1 MFTKKMSRHFN
12 QHINLKHLFIN
23 NERKIGLQFHPNKMV
38 QALIKQLPNVKWS
51 SEYHMAYITNTK
63 ENLDLIFKSFSGVA
77 WVNTSAFF
85 KNTTISNSN
94 EPIDINFYRNRKKQ
108 SHIKFCPEEYLLKL
122 ELKKYSPNTVRA
134 YVKAFELFMNYFTN
148 KTLTQINENDIRHYL
163 QHLIQNGFSDSTV
176 NLAVNSIKFYY
187 EIVLDMPN
195 RFYSIERPRK
205 KEKLPVVISK
215 QEVKALLEHTH
226 NIKHY
231 CIISMLYSTGIRRGE
246 LLNLK
251 LEDID
256 SQRMLI
262 RIHDAK
268 GGKSRVTLLSN
279 KILTDLRA
287 YFKVYKPKT
296 YLFEGQKGGKYSAN
310 SVLKIVKTAAQRAN
324 IKNEVSPHVLRH
336 SFATHLLESG
346 TSIRF
351 IQQLLGH
358 NSIKTT
364 EIYTNVSTNYFNEI
378 KNPFDELP

>member
-1 MFTKKMSRHFN
+1 MNKQFN

-23 NERKIGLQFHPNKMV
+23 NERKIGLQFHPNKVV
-38 QALIKQLPNVKWS
+38 QALIKQLPNVKWN
-51 SEYHMAYITNTK
+51 SEYHMAYIANTK

-94 EPIDINFYRNRKKQ
+94 KPVDINFYRNRTKQ
-108 SHIKFCPEEYLLKL
+108 LNLKYCPEEYLLKL
-122 ELKKYSPNTVRA
+122 ELKKYAPNTVRA
-134 YVKAFELFMNYFTN
+134 YVKAFELFLNYNTN
-148 KTLTQINENDIRHYL
+148 KTLTQINENDIRYYL
-163 QHLIQNGFSDSTV
+163 QQMIQNGFSDSTV
-176 NLAVNSIKFYY
+176 NIAINSIKFYY

-195 RFYSIERPRK
+195 RFYTIERPRK

-215 QEVKALLEHTH
+215 QEVRALLVHTN
-226 NIKHY
+226 NIKHH
-231 CIISMLYSTGIRRGE
+231 CIISLLYSTGIRRGE
-246 LLNLK
+246 LVNLK

-256 SQRMLI
+256 SKRMLI

-287 YFKVYKPKT
+287 YFRLYKPKT

-324 IKNEVSPHVLRH
+324 IKNEVSPHILRH

-364 EIYTNVSTNYFNEI
+364 EIYTNVSTSYFNEI
-378 KNPFDELP
+378 KNPFDELL